1 MAAADFRRRLLA
13 GEILH
18 GTFLSLGAPIAAELA
33 SRAGFDWVLVDLEH
47 GAVGEADLLPMLHA
61 IGSGSA
67 APLVRVE
74 RADRLRIGRA
84 LDLGAAGVMV
94 PQVQTVAEAE
104 LLGASLRY
112 QPAGSRGIMTFTRG
126 MEWGAGGHAAVA
138 GWHERL
144 TGIAQVETQAAVDL
158 APELAA
164 VPGVD
169 CLFVGPADLSHA
181 LGVPGQLD
189 APVFD
194 AAIRRVGRAAR
205 DAGKA
210 AGIMLWKPE
219 DAARFRDLGYT
230 VFSLS
235 NDGAILTGALRGFL
249 DGTRRALGG

>member
-1 MAAADFRRRLLA
+1 MADADFRRRLLA
-13 GEILH
+13 GEILN

-61 IGSGSA
+61 LGAGSA

-94 PQVQTVAEAE
+94 PQVQSVAEAE
-104 LLGASLRY
+104 LLGAALRY
-112 QPAGSRGIMTFTRG
+112 QPGGSRGIMTFTRG
-126 MEWGAGGHAAVA
+126 MDWGAGGHAAVA
-138 GWHERL
+138 GWHERV
-144 TGIAQVETQAAVDL
+144 TGIAQVETGAAVDL

-164 VPGVD
+164 VGGVD

-194 AAIRRVGRAAR
+194 AAVRRVGRAAR

-249 DGTRRALGG
+249 EGTRRALGA